1 MRILLLKEFFIK
13 VCKIIIFIKLKKR
26 FSFQSKQIFG
36 GVMLDRV
43 KSPLKA
49 AFFKISNIKLLVFCL
64 KSSINKLGGGE
75 VCIVH
80 TYLLH
85 SIIHYIKVSVPV

>member
-49 AFFKISNIKLLVFCL
+49 AFF
-64 KSSINKLGGGE
+64 
-75 VCIVH
+75 
-80 TYLLH
+80 
-85 SIIHYIKVSVPV
+85 